1 MGYNALNVNFNAS
14 VAEVALARL
23 VQEGVAGVGRAPLH
37 LFTHTVLALHAVA
50 CQVATLSA
58 GFGPLD
64 PGDLGDFSQG
74 VCLCGCSS
82 GHPCG
87 HAAPGNYGRC

>member
-14 VAEVALARL
+14 MADVALARL
-23 VQEGVAGVGRAPLH
+23 VQEGVAGRAPLH
-37 LFTHTVLALHAVA
+37 LFTHSVLALHAVA

-64 PGDLGDFSQG
+64 PGNLGDFSQG

-82 GHPCG
+82 GHPSG
-87 HAAPGNYGRC
+87 HAALGHYGRC